1 MTARLVLGP
10 TLRLP
15 DGIGV
20 LGELRRASVV
30 QRHLEVAAE
39 PAGAGAPERQASDEC
54 FVALDLLPA
63 EVAHEFMRDDH
74 SHAALLVVHQTLGR
88 DGTTKEVADGMA

>member
-30 QRHLEVAAE
+30 QRHLEVPGLAACSST
-39 PAGAGAPERQASDEC
+39 PERQSPHER

-74 SHAALLVVHQTLGR
+74 SHAALLVVHRPIGR
-88 DGTTKEVADGMA
+88 DGTTVRRA